1 MVNTVLQRVL
11 LDIRYLLGNSPRRSS
26 FGDTKPGDDHKFHL
40 LQVTRSDIFLVYSLG
55 RINIR
60 DNWYFDLTE
69 SFASVY
75 TGDCGELPSTV
86 SIHISC
92 NDGHPHYTSLHGEN
106 AVHTNPQN
114 QRYKCHMSVGGFTYG
129 DRVNSHE
136 RELAECV
143 LRKLYRTSSLNNIT
157 SICGGGDKFRREGR
171 SVLERNGAVLGVIR
185 LLNEVLYTNITNYL
199 GSLDSEGINYDT
211 NGTDGIRVPDRE
223 EFRPNTKTVYRPLLA
238 RREVPDSPRT
248 ARKKEERRLERERRE
263 QLEQERLEQE
273 FQNAEQAR
281 RDEIER
287 IREMSRLKSEDRRTR
302 RLEKRKLVLKEPA
315 SPKKRLSNE
324 SKQHLKELS
333 RLRTPTPRPLNRQ
346 QTVKLSPFKPK
357 NNTDLLRARSD
368 QNEYNPKV
376 VKRLFVEK

>member
-1 MVNTVLQRVL
+1 MMNRFIQRVL
-11 LDIRYLLGNSPRRSS
+11 SDIRYLCGNVFRSSS
-26 FGDTKPGDDHKFHL
+26 FGETLPGDDHKFHL
-40 LQVTRSDIFLVYSLG
+40 LQVTHSDIFLVYSLG
-55 RINIR
+55 RIHIR
-60 DNWYFDLTE
+60 DNWYFDLTD
-69 SFASVY
+69 SIADVY
-75 TGDCGELPSTV
+75 AGDCGVLPSTIR
-86 SIHISC
+86 IHISC
-92 NDGHPHYTSLHGEN
+92 NDGHPHYTSLHSEN
-106 AVHTNPQN
+106 AAHTNPQN

-129 DRVNSHE
+129 DRVNVHE
-136 RELAECV
+136 RQLAECI

-171 SVLERNGAVLGVIR
+171 SVLERNGSVLGVIK

-199 GSLDSEGINYDT
+199 SSLDSEGINYDT
-211 NGTDGIRVPDRE
+211 NGTNGIRVPDRE
-223 EFRPNTKTVYRPLLA
+223 EFRPNTKTVYKPLLG

-281 RDEIER
+281 RNEIER
-287 IREMSRLKSEDRRTR
+287 IREMSRLKSQYRRTL
-302 RLEKRKLVLKEPA
+302 RLEKRKLVLKEPV

-324 SKQHLKELS
+324 TKQYLKEMS
-333 RLRTPTPRPLNRQ
+333 RLRTPPPRPLNRQ

-368 QNEYNPKV
+368 ENEYNPKV